1 MSQATQGV
9 WSVAEKKVK
18 FRGIFREIRE
28 KIGWYRGNF
37 VEIFGTNFAEK
48 QQVKTADFVE
58 FSGQISL
65 EIDRFCTDLTSV
77 FKVF

>member
-1 MSQATQGV
+1 MSQATQGI

-28 KIGWYRGNF
+28 KIGWYRRNF
-37 VEIFGTNFAEK
+37 AKIFGTNFTKK
-48 QQVKTADFVE
+48 QQVKTADFME

-65 EIDRFCTDLTSV
+65 EIDRI
-77 FKVF
+77 

>member
-18 FRGIFREIRE
+18 FRRIFREIRE

-37 VEIFGTNFAEK
+37 AEIFGTNFGEK
-48 QQVKTADFVE
+48 QQVKKADFLE

-65 EIDRFCTDLTSV
+65 EIDRFCADLTSV

>member
-18 FRGIFREIRE
+18 FRGIFREIQE
-28 KIGWYRGNF
+28 KIGWYRGN
-37 VEIFGTNFAEK
+37 FGTNFAEK
-48 QQVKTADFVE
+48 QQVKTANFVE
-58 FSGQISL
+58 FSAQISL
-65 EIDRFCTDLTSV
+65 EIDWFCTDLTSM